1 MTMNLTVV
9 HSQYTDKIVNEVAA
23 IVTNKTP
30 FGTLIIW
37 KTSLVL
43 DKINEV
49 SQENLHTKDESTQRS
64 VLKFSPRC
72 VKMQYLSTFGSISR
86 GFRTDSILQ
95 EDHPVFDMCENGDIS
110 GLQACFG
117 DVLCLQDASPAW
129 YSVELTDYFCCEPLA
144 SVPWY

>member
-1 MTMNLTVV
+1 VSILDLTMTMNLTVV

-49 SQENLHTKDESTQRS
+49 S
-64 VLKFSPRC
+64 
-72 VKMQYLSTFGSISR
+72 
-86 GFRTDSILQ
+86 
-95 EDHPVFDMCENGDIS
+95 
-110 GLQACFG
+110 
-117 DVLCLQDASPAW
+117 
-129 YSVELTDYFCCEPLA
+129 
-144 SVPWY
+144 